1 MAEIRDFEK
10 VAMPH
15 LDAVVRAALALC
27 GNRDQ
32 ADDLAQTTFLKAF
45 EKFRTFTPGTSCKAW
60 LMRIL
65 RNTWIDQLRRD
76 RLARQTP
83 LTEENLPAGP
93 DSSRQSVWSD
103 PREILDGFSDEQVI
117 QALMKLPEDQ
127 RLCLLL
133 GDVEGLSQQ
142 EVADVMGTVLGT
154 VKSRTSRARAAL
166 KQSLAAY
173 AEDLG
178 ITGRRK

>member
-1 MAEIRDFEK
+1 MAEIEDFEK

-15 LDAVVRAALALC
+15 LDAVARAALAVC
-27 GNRDQ
+27 GNRAQ

-45 EKFRTFTPGTSCKAW
+45 EKFNTFTPGTSCKAW

-65 RNTWIDQLRRD
+65 RNTRIDQLRRD
-76 RLARQTP
+76 RLVRTLWP
-83 LTEENLPAGP
+83 EDLPAEP
-93 DSSRQSVWSD
+93 DSTVWSQ
-103 PREILDGFSDEQVI
+103 PREILEKFSDKQVI
-117 QALMKLPEDQ
+117 QALRRLPDDQ

-133 GDVEGLSQQ
+133 SDVEGLSQQ
-142 EVADVMGTVLGT
+142 EVADVMGVAVGT
-154 VKSRTSRARAAL
+154 VKSRICRARAAL
-166 KQSLAAY
+166 REALAAH

>member
-1 MAEIRDFEK
+1 MAEITDFEK

-15 LDAVVRAALALC
+15 LGAVVRAALALC
-27 GNRDQ
+27 GNRAQ

-45 EKFRTFTPGTSCKAW
+45 EKFNTFTPGTSCKAW

-65 RNTWIDQLRRD
+65 RNTRIDQLRRD
-76 RLARQTP
+76 RLARETLWP
-83 LTEENLPAGP
+83 EEDLPAEP
-93 DSSRQSVWSD
+93 DSGRQKVWSQG
-103 PREILDGFSDEQVI
+103 REILEKFSDKQVI
-117 QALMKLPEDQ
+117 QALRKLPHDQ

-142 EVADVMGTVLGT
+142 EVADVMGVVVGT
-154 VKSRTSRARAAL
+154 VKSRTSRARTAL
-166 KQSLAAY
+166 KEALAAH